1 MEKVTYKELVSAQV
15 RMDNSVD
22 TGRTYDIR
30 ADVEIAGDTAQN
42 FNNGEATKDG
52 ATAATWTCYGG
63 TLNVT
68 FYAQQDGAA
77 VLAALNAF
85 IDEAKAKAAE
95 ASPLEAMNAGQ

>member
-1 MEKVTYKELVSAQV
+1 MEKVTYKELVSAKV

-30 ADVEIAGDTAQN
+30 AEVEISGNAVQDFG
-42 FNNGEATKDG
+42 NGEATKDG

-68 FYAQQDGAA
+68 FYTQDGAD

-85 IDEAKAKAAE
+85 IADAKAKAAE

>member
-1 MEKVTYKELVSAQV
+1 MEKVTYKELVSAKV

-30 ADVEIAGDTAQN
+30 AEVEISGNAVQDFG
-42 FNNGEATKDG
+42 NGEATKDG

-68 FYAQQDGAA
+68 FYTQQDGAD

-85 IDEAKAKAAE
+85 IADAKAKAAE
-95 ASPLEAMNAGQ
+95 ESPLSM